1 MVSGKFGW
9 FEGGVKW
16 FEGGLEWLVWL
27 FEGCLSEEDLGGSRE
42 VCNCLR
48 KIWNG
53 LMEVDLF

>member
-27 FEGCLSEEDLGGSRE
+27 FEGCLCGLRE
-42 VCNCLR
+42 
-48 KIWNG
+48 IWVVRG
-53 LMEVDLF
+53 RFGIA